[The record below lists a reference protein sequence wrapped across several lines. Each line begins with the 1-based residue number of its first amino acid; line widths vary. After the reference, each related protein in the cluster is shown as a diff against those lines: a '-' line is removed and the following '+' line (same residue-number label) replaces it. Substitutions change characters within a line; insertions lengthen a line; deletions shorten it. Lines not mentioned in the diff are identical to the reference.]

1 MAQSREDIAK
11 VIASLREGDTVRV
24 QWNDNDNL
32 STETG
37 QVWDAPGTNFFGLGP
52 DLLNPTDKEL
62 VGIKITKR
70 APVSPPIKQ
79 PPVGSVA
86 VFSAQSGLGFFAYK
100 RQQKGWYLT
109 GSTGVIKWNAITAIL
124 GTPLQVF
131 TPGEVPA
138 APTLDSITP
147 LDGALFVE
155 ATLGNDRGAAITDVQ
170 YRATFTL
177 PGEDPDDTGWVSTGQ
192 KTGNF
197 TISDLTNAVVYT
209 IRVRALNPRGPSQ
222 ASNIRTGTPVAAG
235 VPSAPTISSIAPSAQ
250 AAVITFTAPATD
262 GGAPITNYEYSTD
275 NATWTAFDPAV
286 TASPATISGLTDGT
300 TYAVRIRAVNAAGG
314 GAASAAVSVTPAASA
329 PNAPVISSA
338 TAGAGSA
345 VIAFTAPTSTGGSP
359 ITNYK
364 YRVDN
369 TYSTSDTPT
378 WVAVSPAATTSPITI
393 TGLTNGV
400 RYAISIRAV
409 NAVGDGAEST
419 TVLVTPQAAVPA
431 APNLTGILAGDAKIT
446 LAWVGPT
453 SSSSITNYEYSLDG
467 GTWVAFSPAVTTA
480 PAQQGT
486 AEITGLTNGA
496 PYSVRIRA
504 VNASG
509 AGAASN
515 ARSATPVAAPA

>member
-79 PPVGSVA
+79 PPVGAVA
-86 VFSAQSGLGFFAYK
+86 VFAGQTSIAAYK
-100 RQQKGWYLT
+100 RQQKGWYPAGGT
-109 GSTGVIKWNAITAIL
+109 GPVKWTAVTALL
-124 GTPLQVF
+124 GNPTQVF

-155 ATLGNDRGAAITDVQ
+155 ATLGNDRGSAITDVQ

-177 PGEDPDDTGWVSTGQ
+177 PGEAADDTDWVSTGQ

-197 TISDLTNAVVYT
+197 TISGLTNAVAYS
-209 IRVRALNPRGPSQ
+209 IRVRTVNGRGASQ
-222 ASNIRTGTPVAAG
+222 ASNILTGTPVAAG

-262 GGAPITNYEYSTD
+262 GGSPITNYEYSTD
-275 NATWTAFDPAV
+275 NATWTAFSPSV
-286 TASPATISGLTDGT
+286 TASPATISGLTNGT
-300 TYAVRIRAVNAAGG
+300 TYAVRIRAVNAVGAGT
-314 GAASAAVSVTPAASA
+314 ASAAVSVTPAASV

-338 TAGAGSA
+338 TAGSSSA
-345 VIAFTAPTSTGGSP
+345 VIAFTAPTSNGGSP

-378 WVAVSPAATTSPITI
+378 WVALSPAATTSPITI
-393 TGLTNGV
+393 SGLTNGV

-409 NAVGDGAEST
+409 NAVGDGTEST

-467 GTWVAFSPAVTTA
+467 GSWVAFSPAVTTA
-480 PAQQGT
+480 PAAQGT

-504 VNASG
+504 INASG
-509 AGAASN
+509 QGAASN
-515 ARSATPVAAPA
+515 ALSATPVAAPA

>member
-79 PPVGSVA
+79 PPVGAVA
-86 VFSAQSGLGFFAYK
+86 VFAGQTSIAAYK
-100 RQQKGWYLT
+100 RQQKGWYPAGGT
-109 GSTGVIKWNAITAIL
+109 GPVKWTAVTALL
-124 GTPLQVF
+124 GNPTQVF

-155 ATLGNDRGAAITDVQ
+155 ATLGNDRGSAITDVQ

-177 PGEDPDDTGWVSTGQ
+177 LGDPDDTDWVSTGQ

-197 TISDLTNAVVYT
+197 TISNLTNAVAYS
-209 IRVRALNPRGPSQ
+209 IRVRAVNGRGASQ
-222 ASNIRTGTPVAAG
+222 ASNILAGTPVAAG

-262 GGAPITNYEYSTD
+262 GGSPITNYEYSTD
-275 NATWTAFDPAV
+275 NTTWTAFSPAV
-286 TASPATISGLTDGT
+286 AASPATISGLTNGT
-300 TYAVRIRAVNAAGG
+300 TYAVRIRAVNAVGSG
-314 GAASAAVSVTPAASA
+314 TASAAVSVTPAASV

-338 TAGAGSA
+338 TAGSSSA
-345 VIAFTAPTSTGGSP
+345 VIAFTAPTSNGGSP

-378 WVAVSPAATTSPITI
+378 WVALSPAATTSPITI
-393 TGLTNGV
+393 SGLTNGV

-467 GTWVAFSPAVTTA
+467 GSWVAFSPAVTTA
-480 PAQQGT
+480 PAAQGT

-504 VNASG
+504 INASG
-509 AGAASN
+509 QGAASN
-515 ARSATPVAAPA
+515 ALSATPVAAPA